1 MSQNFQ
7 SFFSLYCPE
16 TDSDGGPVKKNDS
29 LIIEDDTIY
38 ELDEDCLSCREHGHN
53 EAYLSQNPYGRPK
66 NR

>member
-16 TDSDGGPVKKNDS
+16 TGSDRGQIEKNDS

-38 ELDEDCLSCREHGHN
+38 ELDEDCLSCRKHSQN
-53 EAYLSQNPYGRPK
+53 EAYLSRDPYGRPK